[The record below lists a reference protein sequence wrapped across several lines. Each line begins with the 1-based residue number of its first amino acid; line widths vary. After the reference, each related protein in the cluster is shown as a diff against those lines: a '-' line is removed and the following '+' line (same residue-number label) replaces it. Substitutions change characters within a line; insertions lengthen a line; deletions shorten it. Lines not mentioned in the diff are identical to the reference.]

1 MISEIKEIMKK
12 HVKVAAWVSNE
23 LLKRAQST
31 FASVSSTFPLYMI
44 TKSYLFNQPCRI
56 FNIGVDFFII
66 WEFVKIKRLFLI
78 IVEGMQNKLLI
89 ILFTYIIKF

>member
-56 FNIGVDFFII
+56 FNVGVDFFYYLGICEDQKII
-66 WEFVKIKRLFLI
+66 SHNCRRYAK
-78 IVEGMQNKLLI
+78 
-89 ILFTYIIKF
+89 